1 MVFFRGE
8 KLYVT
13 KDKRLK
19 SNWRKRILWVIGL
32 ALCAAVLIVAVLL
45 ASEFQ
50 IKKKIKVCQQLTHIF
65 YPCILAGTI
74 GSEPEP
80 IESRQFS
87 SKDKLATAGIFGS
100 GSKDKQNDT
109 YPSTPQP
116 PGSTVP
122 PLPPTTDENT
132 IFGKYF
138 LFQLLSC
145 TPSFRLFL

>member
-1 MVFFRGE
+1 MSFN
-8 KLYVT
+8 
-13 KDKRLK
+13 LK
-19 SNWRKRILWVIGL
+19 KNKSFSTIDSYFSSV
-32 ALCAAVLIVAVLL
+32 
-45 ASEFQ
+45 
-50 IKKKIKVCQQLTHIF
+50 
-65 YPCILAGTI
+65 ILAGTI
-74 GSEPEP
+74 GSDPEP

-132 IFGKYF
+132 IYGKYF
-138 LFQLLSC
+138 FFQL
-145 TPSFRLFL
+145 